1 VNKSE
6 FLSTWSKI
14 HGDAQVTGIVKG
26 WLNISYLITKLL
38 AKIRTSPNGL
48 TIFGLVFGVLLYLN
62 SQSVWAPILLVLSLI
77 CDGLDGSLAIITG
90 KSSKW
95 GAILDSFIDRL
106 TEVFWVLALYSLGIN
121 LNLLIAVFILSTVQE
136 YLRARAGGVGVVEV
150 GVVTYAE
157 RPVRASF
164 VFIALI
170 AFNLDLNILDQI
182 IGIWLLLQIISL
194 IKISR
199 FVFLKLN

>member
-1 VNKSE
+1 MNKSE

-62 SQSVWAPILLVLSLI
+62 SQSIWAPIILVLSLI
-77 CDGLDGSLAIITG
+77 CDGLDGSLAIITE

-95 GAILDSFIDRL
+95 GAILDSVIDRL

-121 LNLLIAVFILSTVQE
+121 LNLLIAVLILSTVQE

>member
-1 VNKSE
+1 MNKSE

-26 WLNISYLITKLL
+26 WLKISYLITKLL
-38 AKIRTSPNGL
+38 AKIRISPNGL

-62 SQSVWAPILLVLSLI
+62 SQSIWAPILLVLSLI
-77 CDGLDGSLAIITG
+77 CDGLDGSLAIITE

-95 GAILDSFIDRL
+95 GAILDSVIDRL

-121 LNLLIAVFILSTVQE
+121 LNLLIAVLILSTVQE

>member
-1 VNKSE
+1 MNKSE

-38 AKIRTSPNGL
+38 AKIRISPNGL

-62 SQSVWAPILLVLSLI
+62 SQSIWAPIILVLSLI
-77 CDGLDGSLAIITG
+77 CDGLDGSLAIITE

-95 GAILDSFIDRL
+95 GAILDSVIDRL

-121 LNLLIAVFILSTVQE
+121 LNLLIAVLILSTVQE

>member
-1 VNKSE
+1 MNKSE

-38 AKIRTSPNGL
+38 AKIRISPNGL

-62 SQSVWAPILLVLSLI
+62 SQSIWAPIILVLSLI
-77 CDGLDGSLAIITG
+77 CDGLDGSLAIITE

-95 GAILDSFIDRL
+95 GAILDSVIDRL

-199 FVFLKLN
+199 FVFVKLN

>member
-1 VNKSE
+1 MNKSD

-26 WLNISYLITKLL
+26 WLNISYLIAKLL
-38 AKIRTSPNGL
+38 AKIRISPNGL

-62 SQSVWAPILLVLSLI
+62 SQSIWAPILLVLSLI
-77 CDGLDGSLAIITG
+77 CDGLDGSLAIITE

-95 GAILDSFIDRL
+95 GAILDSVIDRL

-121 LNLLIAVFILSTVQE
+121 LNLLIAVLILSTVQE

>member
-38 AKIRTSPNGL
+38 AKIRISPNGL

-62 SQSVWAPILLVLSLI
+62 SQSIWAPIILVLSLI
-77 CDGLDGSLAIITG
+77 CDGLDGSLAIITE

-95 GAILDSFIDRL
+95 GAILDSVIDRL

-121 LNLLIAVFILSTVQE
+121 LNLLIAVLILSTVQE

>member
-1 VNKSE
+1 MNKSE

-38 AKIRTSPNGL
+38 AKIRISPNGL

-62 SQSVWAPILLVLSLI
+62 SQSIWAPILLVLSLI
-77 CDGLDGSLAIITG
+77 CDGLDGSLAIITE

-95 GAILDSFIDRL
+95 GAILDSVIDRL

-121 LNLLIAVFILSTVQE
+121 LNLLIAVLILSTVQE

>member
-1 VNKSE
+1 MNKSD

-26 WLNISYLITKLL
+26 WLNISYLIAKLL
-38 AKIRTSPNGL
+38 AKIRISPNGL

-62 SQSVWAPILLVLSLI
+62 SQSIWAPILLVLSLI
-77 CDGLDGSLAIITG
+77 CDGLDGSLAIITE

-95 GAILDSFIDRL
+95 GAILDSVIDRL

-121 LNLLIAVFILSTVQE
+121 LNLLIAVLILSTVQE

-199 FVFLKLN
+199 FVFVKLN

>member
-1 VNKSE
+1 MNKSE

-62 SQSVWAPILLVLSLI
+62 SQSIWAPILLVLSLI

-121 LNLLIAVFILSTVQE
+121 LNLLIAVLILSTVQE

>member
-26 WLNISYLITKLL
+26 WLNISYLITKPL
-38 AKIRTSPNGL
+38 AKIRISPNGL

-62 SQSVWAPILLVLSLI
+62 SQSIWAPILLVLSLI
-77 CDGLDGSLAIITG
+77 CDGLDGSLAIITE

-95 GAILDSFIDRL
+95 GAILDSVIDRL

-121 LNLLIAVFILSTVQE
+121 LNLLIAVLILSTVQE

>member
-1 VNKSE
+1 MNKSE

-26 WLNISYLITKLL
+26 WLNISYLITQLL

-62 SQSVWAPILLVLSLI
+62 SQSIWAPILLVLSLI
-77 CDGLDGSLAIITG
+77 CDGLDGSLAIITE

-95 GAILDSFIDRL
+95 GAILDSVIDRL

-121 LNLLIAVFILSTVQE
+121 LNLLIAVLILSTVQE

>member
-1 VNKSE
+1 MNKSD

-38 AKIRTSPNGL
+38 AKIRISPNGL

-62 SQSVWAPILLVLSLI
+62 SQSIWAPIFLVLSLI
-77 CDGLDGSLAIITG
+77 CDGLDGSLAIITE

-95 GAILDSFIDRL
+95 GAILDSVIDRL

-121 LNLLIAVFILSTVQE
+121 LNLLIAVLILSTVQE

>member
-1 VNKSE
+1 MNKSE

-26 WLNISYLITKLL
+26 WLNISYLIAKLL
-38 AKIRTSPNGL
+38 AKIRISPNGL

-62 SQSVWAPILLVLSLI
+62 SQSIWAPILLVLSLI
-77 CDGLDGSLAIITG
+77 CDGLDGSLAIITE

-95 GAILDSFIDRL
+95 GAILDSVIDRL

-121 LNLLIAVFILSTVQE
+121 LTLLIAVLILSTVQE

>member
-1 VNKSE
+1 MNKSE

-77 CDGLDGSLAIITG
+77 CDGLDGSLAIITE

-95 GAILDSFIDRL
+95 GAILDSVIDRL

-121 LNLLIAVFILSTVQE
+121 LNLLIAVLILSTVQE

>member
-1 VNKSE
+1 MNKSE

-38 AKIRTSPNGL
+38 AKIRISPNGL

-62 SQSVWAPILLVLSLI
+62 SQSIWAPILLVLSLI

-95 GAILDSFIDRL
+95 GAILDSVIDRL

-121 LNLLIAVFILSTVQE
+121 LNLLIAVLILSTVQE

>member
-38 AKIRTSPNGL
+38 AKIRISPNGL

-62 SQSVWAPILLVLSLI
+62 SQSIWAPILLVLSLI
-77 CDGLDGSLAIITG
+77 CDGLDGSLAIITE

-95 GAILDSFIDRL
+95 GAILDSVIDRL

-121 LNLLIAVFILSTVQE
+121 LNLLIAVLILSTVQE

>member
-1 VNKSE
+1 MNKSE

-26 WLNISYLITKLL
+26 WLNISYLIAKLL
-38 AKIRTSPNGL
+38 AKIRISPNGL

-62 SQSVWAPILLVLSLI
+62 SQSIWAPILLVLSLI

>member
-1 VNKSE
+1 MNKSD

-26 WLNISYLITKLL
+26 WLNISYLITKPL
-38 AKIRTSPNGL
+38 AKIRISPNGL

-62 SQSVWAPILLVLSLI
+62 SQSIWAPILLVLSLI
-77 CDGLDGSLAIITG
+77 CDGLDGSLAIITE

-95 GAILDSFIDRL
+95 GAILDSVIDRL

-121 LNLLIAVFILSTVQE
+121 LNLLIAVLILSTVQE

>member
-1 VNKSE
+1 MNKSD

-26 WLNISYLITKLL
+26 WLNISYFITKPLV
-38 AKIRTSPNGL
+38 KIRISPNGL

-77 CDGLDGSLAIITG
+77 CDGLDGSLAIITE

-95 GAILDSFIDRL
+95 GAILDSVIDRL

-150 GVVTYAE
+150 GFVTYAE

>member
-1 VNKSE
+1 MNKSE

-26 WLNISYLITKLL
+26 WLNISYLIAKLL
-38 AKIRTSPNGL
+38 AKIRISPNGL

-62 SQSVWAPILLVLSLI
+62 SQSIWAPILLVLSLI
-77 CDGLDGSLAIITG
+77 CDGLDGSLAIITE

-95 GAILDSFIDRL
+95 GAILDSVIDRL

-121 LNLLIAVFILSTVQE
+121 LNLLIAVLILSTVQE

>member
-1 VNKSE
+1 MNKSE

-26 WLNISYLITKLL
+26 WLNISYLIAKLL
-38 AKIRTSPNGL
+38 AKIRISPNGL

>member
-1 VNKSE
+1 MNKSE

-38 AKIRTSPNGL
+38 AKIRISPNGL

-62 SQSVWAPILLVLSLI
+62 SQSIWAPIILVLSLI
-77 CDGLDGSLAIITG
+77 CDGLDGSLAIITE

-95 GAILDSFIDRL
+95 GAILDSVIDRL

-121 LNLLIAVFILSTVQE
+121 LTLLIAVLILSTVQE

>member
-1 VNKSE
+1 MNKSE

-38 AKIRTSPNGL
+38 AKIRISPNGL

-62 SQSVWAPILLVLSLI
+62 SQSIWAPILLVLSLI
-77 CDGLDGSLAIITG
+77 CDGLDGSLAIITE

-95 GAILDSFIDRL
+95 GAILDSVIDRL

-121 LNLLIAVFILSTVQE
+121 LNLLIAVLILSTVQE

-199 FVFLKLN
+199 FVFVKLN

>member
-1 VNKSE
+1 MNKSD

-62 SQSVWAPILLVLSLI
+62 SQSIWAPILLVLSLI

-95 GAILDSFIDRL
+95 GAILDSVIDRL

-121 LNLLIAVFILSTVQE
+121 LNLLIAVLILSTVQE

>member
-1 VNKSE
+1 MNKSD

-38 AKIRTSPNGL
+38 AKIRISPNGL

-62 SQSVWAPILLVLSLI
+62 SQSIWAPILLVLSLI
-77 CDGLDGSLAIITG
+77 CDGLDGSLAIITE

-95 GAILDSFIDRL
+95 GAILDSVIDRL

>member
-1 VNKSE
+1 MNKSE

-14 HGDAQVTGIVKG
+14 HGDAQVTGIVNG

-38 AKIRTSPNGL
+38 AKIRISPNGL

-62 SQSVWAPILLVLSLI
+62 SQSIWAPILLVLSLI
-77 CDGLDGSLAIITG
+77 CDGLDGSLAIITE

-95 GAILDSFIDRL
+95 GAILDSVIDRL

-121 LNLLIAVFILSTVQE
+121 LTLLIAVLILSTVQE

>member
-1 VNKSE
+1 MNKSD

-38 AKIRTSPNGL
+38 AKIRISPNGL

-62 SQSVWAPILLVLSLI
+62 SQSIWAPILLVLSLI

-95 GAILDSFIDRL
+95 GAILDSVIDRL

-121 LNLLIAVFILSTVQE
+121 LNLLIAVLILSTVQE

>member
-1 VNKSE
+1 MS
-6 FLSTWSKI
+6 
-14 HGDAQVTGIVKG
+14 H
-26 WLNISYLITKLL
+26 
-38 AKIRTSPNGL
+38 
-48 TIFGLVFGVLLYLN
+48 
-62 SQSVWAPILLVLSLI
+62 
-77 CDGLDGSLAIITG
+77 
-90 KSSKW
+90 
-95 GAILDSFIDRL
+95 
-106 TEVFWVLALYSLGIN
+106 
-121 LNLLIAVFILSTVQE
+121 LNLLIAVLILSTVQE

>member
-1 VNKSE
+1 MNKSE

-62 SQSVWAPILLVLSLI
+62 SQSIWAPILLVLSLI
-77 CDGLDGSLAIITG
+77 CDGLDGSLAIITE

-95 GAILDSFIDRL
+95 GAILDSVIDRL

-121 LNLLIAVFILSTVQE
+121 LNLLIAVLILSTVQE

>member
-1 VNKSE
+1 MNKSD

-62 SQSVWAPILLVLSLI
+62 SQSIWAPILLVLSLI
-77 CDGLDGSLAIITG
+77 CDGLDGSLAIITE

-95 GAILDSFIDRL
+95 GAILDSVIDRL